1 MPSRVWRT
9 DPDTGIRTE
18 WASAEDALA
27 YIQNEIKQH
36 RKEFGI
42 QEAPFVRPDAIEFR
56 SMVDGKMATSKSKY
70 YKDVARAGCYINDKA
85 PRSEEVDPR
94 EIKLPK
100 ADRDIA
106 AAWTELESK

>member
-1 MPSRVWRT
+1 MPSKVWRI
-9 DPDTGIRTE
+9 DPETGTRIE
-18 WASAEDALA
+18 WDSAEEAFA
-27 YIQNEIKQH
+27 YISNEIKQH

-85 PRSEEVDPR
+85 PKSEEVDRR
-94 EIKLPK
+94 EMKLPK